1 MLAYIDKSL
10 AQSLNEALTD
20 NVEVN
25 RNTVESKRSPA
36 LSYPKLQGIKESD
49 SATPDSETGFDS
61 IQTPIKSHVS
71 YTLKSSR
78 TVTSLTSDL
87 DRSTESLSRSLPN
100 STVEDPSEA
109 GKNMERGTSLGKW
122 MTMGAWW
129 GKDRSKRGHLGLI
142 ISPNTSDAPNELA
155 KGTRDEISSPKTPSS
170 PFTLHTDPFTSTPS
184 KNNSLLL
191 EVSNSS
197 GPGKSERSRRR
208 PSKSVFGTL
217 GFSIMNPSVTPLGP
231 KRSISS
237 EDPNI
242 EAIRPQPTEPASVQ
256 KKVDKCESKEGDM
269 ETTKADMSIASSPV
283 LSLGNF
289 NETAS
294 ITPLPPQLTKPSSST
309 GLTLNS
315 EDDSEAQP
323 EVASNS
329 SSTARSIMENEDTTT
344 PRQGSA
350 IQAIVNATRVMS
362 KDPSSILADQGY
374 ETSDFI
380 AQSAMKL
387 VLNAREEGLTY
398 KGDVKAKFKDRRQ
411 NIKSDSNDTPD
422 AVALGEVLNP
432 SHGKDAKAALSSLNK
447 TLASQPSSTRARKP
461 STPSPLFR
469 GNILGPFL
477 AEQHRKLS
485 NAVGVVQKS
494 AGIVP
499 SKNSSNLVG
508 RDVVPNSSSGATQ
521 QSVTKPRSV
530 PLDSIIP
537 DMAKP
542 PTHYLSKRYVSL
554 TSKDFYRSSV
564 QISTATSR
572 FSRHHTDSNEDDD
585 GEPLLTDRYGFI
597 YDITQYD
604 ALLLQRAIECEN
616 SSPACLTGIK
626 IADRKDEEEWND
638 EETSTATIKIIKGN
652 HCDCDEQDIDEGLFI
667 DEPVR
672 EGNRSQS
679 IGSDSLQSKI
689 SQVTKDNTSSKL
701 GSQPPSLR
709 HQSSSLSSRRK
720 SGSHTIV
727 SVDQTRSLSA
737 VLSID
742 NDSPKHIC
750 ENRIRSMLQQL
761 TDLHDVKQDSR
772 KRAWDVFIRQRNKAR
787 SRLASSVG
795 SNANQS
801 SNNNTSSAAALLGF
815 DLNEA
820 SVNEEELDHSNG
832 LIGFNEMGYTLSRDE
847 RRDLERLIREGVP
860 LLYRA
865 KIWLECSGALEMMEP
880 GVFGDLLNGKEE
892 RSVEA
897 EIEKDVGR
905 TMPLNVFFGGDG
917 PGIDKLR
924 RVLVAYSR
932 FVDSSSLIN

>member
-1 MLAYIDKSL
+1 
-10 AQSLNEALTD
+10 
-20 NVEVN
+20 
-25 RNTVESKRSPA
+25 
-36 LSYPKLQGIKESD
+36 
-49 SATPDSETGFDS
+49 
-61 IQTPIKSHVS
+61 
-71 YTLKSSR
+71 
-78 TVTSLTSDL
+78 
-87 DRSTESLSRSLPN
+87 
-100 STVEDPSEA
+100 
-109 GKNMERGTSLGKW
+109 
-122 MTMGAWW
+122 
-129 GKDRSKRGHLGLI
+129 
-142 ISPNTSDAPNELA
+142 
-155 KGTRDEISSPKTPSS
+155 
-170 PFTLHTDPFTSTPS
+170 
-184 KNNSLLL
+184 
-191 EVSNSS
+191 
-197 GPGKSERSRRR
+197 
-208 PSKSVFGTL
+208 
-217 GFSIMNPSVTPLGP
+217 
-231 KRSISS
+231 
-237 EDPNI
+237 
-242 EAIRPQPTEPASVQ
+242 
-256 KKVDKCESKEGDM
+256 
-269 ETTKADMSIASSPV
+269 
-283 LSLGNF
+283 
-289 NETAS
+289 
-294 ITPLPPQLTKPSSST
+294 
-309 GLTLNS
+309 
-315 EDDSEAQP
+315 
-323 EVASNS
+323 
-329 SSTARSIMENEDTTT
+329 
-344 PRQGSA
+344 
-350 IQAIVNATRVMS
+350 MS

-411 NIKSDSNDTPD
+411 NIKSDSNNTPD

-447 TLASQPSSTRARKP
+447 TLASQPTSTRARKP

-494 AGIVP
+494 AGIIP
-499 SKNSSNLVG
+499 SKNTSNLVG

-772 KRAWDVFIRQRNKAR
+772 KRSWDVFIRQRNKAR
-787 SRLASSVG
+787 SKLASSVG

-860 LLYRA
+860 LFYRA

-932 FVDSSSLIN
+932 RNPSVGYCQGMNLITSTLLLVFGNEEEAFWVLTAIIERLLPSDFFSPSLLVSRACPLVLMDYVNDLMPSVHEHLMGLGVDLPAICFSWFLSLFTDCLPVETLFRVWDLFFVDGLDVLFRVAIGILKESETELLNCQSISSVYITLESFPTRMWQADKLLQVEGELRSNVFHSDLVKRRDSRVKRLSEMQ